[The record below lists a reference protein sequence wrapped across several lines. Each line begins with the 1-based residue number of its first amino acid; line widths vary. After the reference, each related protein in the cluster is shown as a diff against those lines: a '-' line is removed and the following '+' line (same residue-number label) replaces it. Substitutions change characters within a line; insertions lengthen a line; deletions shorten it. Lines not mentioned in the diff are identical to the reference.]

1 MSSFALDI
9 AIWVLLFSG
18 FVFGVLGFFGLLIF
32 PDIKSRMF
40 TASRASL
47 IASGLVIVTVLLY
60 SINAY
65 MTSGQEIYVSLLVRT
80 ALLTVILVAGMV
92 VVTRIVKS
100 HVVET
105 IPPLDSKKEC

>member
-9 AIWVLLFSG
+9 VIWILLFSG

-60 SINAY
+60 GINAY
-65 MTSGQEIYVSLLVRT
+65 RETGQEIYLSLLVRT
-80 ALLTVILVAGMV
+80 VLLAVILVAGMV
-92 VVTRIVKS
+92 VVTRIIKS
-100 HVVET
+100 RVVET
-105 IPPLDSKKEC
+105 IPPLKN